1 MREVTLPLQFL
12 NIRLRKKHNKFAK
25 QRLTIGLN
33 QTIMIKKILFLIAIF
48 FLISANTYA
57 QFEVNI
63 ELEKT
68 DICRDT
74 VQFIAKTTNGGTSL
88 TGVNYKWDF
97 DDGTVINGLDLDTV
111 KHVFIDGGGY
121 IVRVEAVKDTDSD
134 YALKK
139 VQVSLTADF
148 TGTES
153 DRPDPICLGQVVR
166 LTGKA
171 NTVGWEYKIP
181 DENIEE
187 NPISVSKSVDYNSVF
202 DNKYFQEAD
211 VITDAGD
218 IDTVGIRLEHTN
230 LSDLQIK
237 LTCPEGNSVILKDF
251 GGQDKYFGEP
261 IDDENSDEPGTAY
274 YYYWTN
280 SPDFSTINSTTTTQA
295 SLPAGSYA
303 PEDSFSTLV
312 GCSLNGEWTITVTD
326 NNDQDKGFVFAA
338 RLKFNDDVIIPE
350 NADWEYENTYSGYI
364 WDGAGISQ
372 TAADGTATGVPDTEG
387 NSEYKLQ
394 VKDDFACYQDTSIYV
409 NVEGAS
415 FTADPMEGPFDLEVN
430 FTSGTS
436 WATDFSWNFGDG
448 SETNIEQDP
457 THIFS
462 YPEGEYIVV
471 YTVKTDD
478 GCTDMDTVVIKV
490 TIPDPVFNEPPNVFT
505 PNNDGSNDFF
515 SLDVDDLA
523 ELEGWIYSRWGK
535 LVQEWKSPEEAKNG
549 WDGKIQNSNRDAQP
563 GVYYYYIKAVD
574 YHGQDIIKKGT
585 VQLFR

>member
-1 MREVTLPLQFL
+1 
-12 NIRLRKKHNKFAK
+12 
-25 QRLTIGLN
+25 
-33 QTIMIKKILFLIAIF
+33 MIKKILFLIAIF
-48 FLISANTYA
+48 LLISINTYS

-63 ELEKT
+63 KITKT
-68 DICRDT
+68 DICKDNVR
-74 VQFIAKTTNGGTSL
+74 FIAKTTNGGTSV
-88 TGVNYKWDF
+88 TDVDYEWDF
-97 DDGTVINGLDLDTV
+97 DDGTQLSGTDLDTV
-111 KHVFIDGGGY
+111 YHMFTNGGGY
-121 IVRVEAVKDTDSD
+121 IVRVKATKGANSD
-134 YALKK
+134 YALEK

-148 TGTES
+148 TGTKS
-153 DRPDPICLGQVVR
+153 NRPDPICLGQTVS

-171 NTVGWEYKIP
+171 NTVNWKYEIP

-187 NPISVSKSVDYNSVF
+187 NPTGVSKGVDYNSVF

-211 VITDAGD
+211 VVTGAGD
-218 IDTVGIRLEHTN
+218 IDTIGIKLEHTN
-230 LSDLQIK
+230 LSNLQIK
-237 LTCPEGNSVILKDF
+237 LTCAEGNSIILKDF

-261 IDDENSDEPGTAY
+261 IDDENSDVPGVGY

-280 SPDFSTINSTTTTQA
+280 SPDYGTINSSTTTNA
-295 SLPAGSYA
+295 SLPAGSYTSEQA
-303 PEDSFSTLV
+303 FSNLT
-312 GCSLNGEWTITVTD
+312 GCSLNGKWTITVTD
-326 NNDQDKGFVFAA
+326 NQTTEKGFVFAT
-338 RLKFNDDVIIPE
+338 RLKFNDSFLP
-350 NADWEYENTYSGYI
+350 ADWTYENTYSGYI
-364 WDGAGISQ
+364 WDGTGITP
-372 TAADGTATGVPDTEG
+372 TAADGTATGKPDTKG

-394 VKDDFACYQDTSIYV
+394 VTDNFICHQDTSIFV

-436 WATDFSWNFGDG
+436 WATGFSWDFGDDTEP
-448 SETNIEQDP
+448 STEQDP

-462 YPEGEYIVV
+462 YPDGKYTVV
-471 YTVKTDD
+471 YTVTTDD
-478 GCTDMDTVVIKV
+478 DCSDTETAVINV

-523 ELEGWIYSRWGK
+523 KLEGWIYSRWGK

-549 WDGKIQNSNRDAQP
+549 WNGKIQNSNRDAQP

-585 VQLFR
+585 FQLFR